1 MGRYNGKTCRL
12 IFMLVITALFF
23 LAELV
28 SGYLGNSIA
37 PVSDSFNM
45 LSDLISLC
53 VGISALRLARFQR
66 SPRFTYGL
74 PRTEVLGAL
83 SNAVFL
89 TALCF
94 TIFVQAL
101 MRLVEPQKISDPE
114 LVLIVGALGLAINI
128 VGLIIFQECCF
139 CKSPDGG
146 TEESRLRDGPDG
158 EAGAFRT
165 TTGGGGG
172 GVRRTLAW
180 RVFGRGGARWGINAH
195 THRISC
201 WSLGV
206 AAASGNQPDSRDK
219 KKDDSPAAALNI
231 RGVLLHVLGDALGS
245 VVVVVAATIFYIWPL
260 SPETP
265 CNWECYVDP
274 SLTVIMVI
282 IIMSSAFPL
291 LKETAG
297 ILLQMVPEGVD
308 GKKIGEALQQV
319 PGVQGVHELH
329 MWELAAGRNVATVHV
344 KSANLAAFQHA
355 EHQIR
360 EIFHQ
365 EGIHSTTIQ
374 LELTHQ
380 DKPSRAALLCSAAC
394 LSQECQSQMCCH
406 TAPSASGYDVRG
418 YVEIGSDP
426 PEDFVNG
433 SVLNPPDEV
442 MILPESVDQAP
453 KNTDVLRSTHL

>member
-12 IFMLVITALFF
+12 IFMLVMTTLFF

-37 PVSDSFNM
+37 LVSDSFNM
-45 LSDLISLC
+45 LSDLISIC
-53 VGISALRLARFQR
+53 VGIFVLRLARFQR

-83 SNAVFL
+83 GNTIFL

-101 MRLVEPQKISDPE
+101 TRLMEPQKISDPE

-139 CKSPDGG
+139 CKPPDGG
-146 TEESRLRDGPDG
+146 AEETRLRDGEDS
-158 EAGAFRT
+158 EAGAIT
-165 TTGGGGG
+165 
-172 GVRRTLAW
+172 
-180 RVFGRGGARWGINAH
+180 
-195 THRISC
+195 IS
-201 WSLGV
+201 SIQL
-206 AAASGNQPDSRDK
+206 DSRDQ
-219 KKDDSPAAALNI
+219 KKDDGPATVALNI
-231 RGVLLHVLGDALGS
+231 RGVLLHALSDALGS
-245 VVVVVAATIFYIWPL
+245 VVVLVTATVFYIWPL
-260 SPETP
+260 SSESP

-274 SLTVIMVI
+274 SLSIIMVI
-282 IIMSSAFPL
+282 IIMSSAIPL
-291 LKETAG
+291 LKETAS
-297 ILLQMVPEGVD
+297 ILLQMVPNGVD

-380 DKPSRAALLCSAAC
+380 DKPSKAALLCSAAC

-406 TAPSASGYDVRG
+406 TAPSASGCDVRG

-433 SVLNPPDEV
+433 SVLSPPDEV

>member
-37 PVSDSFNM
+37 LVSDSFNM

-128 VGLIIFQECCF
+128 VGLVIFQDCCF

-146 TEESRLRDGPDG
+146 TEETRQSGGQDG
-158 EAGAFRT
+158 EAG
-165 TTGGGGG
+165 
-172 GVRRTLAW
+172 VM
-180 RVFGRGGARWGINAH
+180 
-195 THRISC
+195 
-201 WSLGV
+201 
-206 AAASGNQPDSRDK
+206 
-219 KKDDSPAAALNI
+219 
-231 RGVLLHVLGDALGS
+231 LHVLGDALGS

-274 SLTVIMVI
+274 SLTIIMVV
-282 IIMSSAFPL
+282 IIMSTAFPL

-308 GKKIGEALQQV
+308 GKKIDEALQQV

-344 KSANLAAFQHA
+344 KSATLAAFQHA

-380 DKPSRAALLCSAAC
+380 DKPNGVALLCSAAC

-406 TAPSASGYDVRG
+406 TAPSALGCDVRG

-426 PEDFVNG
+426 PEDFMNG
-433 SVLNPPDEV
+433 SVVSPPDEVNV
-442 MILPESVDQAP
+442 MILPECGDQAP
-453 KNTDVLRSTHL
+453 ENTDVLRSTHL

>member
-1 MGRYNGKTCRL
+1 MGRYDGKTCRL
-12 IFMLVITALFF
+12 IFMLVMTALLF

-37 PVSDSFNM
+37 LVSDSFNM
-45 LSDLISLC
+45 LSDLISIC
-53 VGISALRLARFQR
+53 VGIFVLRLASLER

-83 SNAVFL
+83 SNTVFL

-94 TIFVQAL
+94 TITVQAL
-101 MRLVEPQKISDPE
+101 TRLMEPQKISDPE

-128 VGLIIFQECCF
+128 VGLVIFRECCF
-139 CKSPDGG
+139 CRSPDEGA
-146 TEESRLRDGPDG
+146 EETRLRDGEDS
-158 EAGAFRT
+158 EAGVIT
-165 TTGGGGG
+165 
-172 GVRRTLAW
+172 
-180 RVFGRGGARWGINAH
+180 
-195 THRISC
+195 
-201 WSLGV
+201 
-206 AAASGNQPDSRDK
+206 ASSIQLDSQGK
-219 KKDDSPAAALNI
+219 KKDDGPAAAALNI
-231 RGVLLHVLGDALGS
+231 RGVLLHALSDALGS
-245 VVVVVAATIFYIWPL
+245 VVVLVAATIFYIWPL
-260 SPETP
+260 SPESP

-274 SLTVIMVI
+274 SLTIIMVI
-282 IIMSSAFPL
+282 IIMSSAIPL

-297 ILLQMVPEGVD
+297 ILLQMVPNGVD
-308 GKKIGEALQQV
+308 SKRIDEALQQV

-329 MWELAAGRNVATVHV
+329 MWELAAGHNVATVHV
-344 KSANLAAFQHA
+344 KSATLAAFQYA

-380 DKPSRAALLCSAAC
+380 DKPNGVALLCSAAC

-406 TAPSASGYDVRG
+406 TAPSALGCDVRG

-426 PEDFVNG
+426 PEDFMNG
-433 SVLNPPDEV
+433 SVVSPPDEVNV
-442 MILPESVDQAP
+442 MILPECGDQAP
-453 KNTDVLRSTHL
+453 ENTDVLRSTHL

>member
-12 IFMLVITALFF
+12 IFMLVMTTLFF

-37 PVSDSFNM
+37 LVSDSFNM
-45 LSDLISLC
+45 LSDLISIC
-53 VGISALRLARFQR
+53 VGIFVLRLARFQR

-83 SNAVFL
+83 GNTIFL

-101 MRLVEPQKISDPE
+101 TRLMEPQKISDPE

-139 CKSPDGG
+139 CKPPDGG
-146 TEESRLRDGPDG
+146 AEETRLRDGEDS

-165 TTGGGGG
+165 ATW
-172 GVRRTLAW
+172 GVL
-180 RVFGRGGARWGINAH
+180 
-195 THRISC
+195 
-201 WSLGV
+201 LGL
-206 AAASGNQPDSRDK
+206 DSRDQ
-219 KKDDSPAAALNI
+219 KKDDGPATVALNI
-231 RGVLLHVLGDALGS
+231 RGEFGECPNACLSSGVLLHALSDALGS
-245 VVVVVAATIFYIWPL
+245 VVVLVTATVFYIWPL
-260 SPETP
+260 SSESP

-274 SLTVIMVI
+274 SLSIIMVI
-282 IIMSSAFPL
+282 IIMSSAIPL
-291 LKETAG
+291 LKETAS
-297 ILLQMVPEGVD
+297 ILLQMVPNGVD
-308 GKKIGEALQQV
+308 GEALQQV

-380 DKPSRAALLCSAAC
+380 DKPSKAALLCSAAC

-406 TAPSASGYDVRG
+406 TAPSASGCDVRG

-433 SVLNPPDEV
+433 SVLSPPDEV